1 MTRYAIGVA
10 LAAMFSPATYAVDF
24 YAGIDAAYVYL
35 PIADAD
41 FGGPALKLRAGATL
55 PSGWGLEVQTLAG
68 IGDDS
73 IGTLTQKTDN
83 VTAAF
88 LRYETNQGADF
99 RFFVVAGYAA
109 SSLSFEGPTT
119 SQLEDSL
126 SGFAYGFGAQEK
138 MEWLPNTTAVLEF
151 NNYFHDSNVDIWS
164 ASFGLRYDF

>member
-1 MTRYAIGVA
+1 
-10 LAAMFSPATYAVDF
+10 MFSPATYAVDF

-119 SQLEDSL
+119 SELEDSL